1 MIEEL
6 SKFLKKNIK
15 SNYMLYRKV
24 TLILYYFPNVRNDKA
39 RVKKLINFAD
49 KGRIDDIT
57 IILGK
62 YETIP
67 DWLSDCLFRG
77 LFLVKP
83 FFKHFGL

>member
-15 SNYMLYRKV
+15 SNYILYRKV
-24 TLILYYFPNVRNDKA
+24 TLILYYFPNVRNDKT
-39 RVKKLINFAD
+39 RVKKLINLAD
-49 KGRIDDIT
+49 EGRINDIT
-57 IILGK
+57 IILDK

-67 DWLSDCLFRG
+67 NCFSNCLFRG
-77 LFLVKP
+77 LVLVKP

>member
-24 TLILYYFPNVRNDKA
+24 TLILYYFPNVRNDKT
-39 RVKKLINFAD
+39 RVKKLIKLAD
-49 KGRIDDIT
+49 EGRINDIT
-57 IILGK
+57 IILDK

-67 DWLSDCLFRG
+67 NCFSNCLFRG
-77 LFLVKP
+77 SVLVKP

>member
-24 TLILYYFPNVRNDKA
+24 TLILYYFPNVRNDES
-39 RVKKLINFAD
+39 RVKKLINLAD

-57 IILGK
+57 IILGEC
-62 YETIP
+62 ETIP
-67 DWLSDCLFRG
+67 DCFSNCLFRG
-77 LFLVKP
+77 LVLVKP
-83 FFKHFGL
+83 FFKYFGL

>member
-39 RVKKLINFAD
+39 RVKKLIKLANI
-49 KGRIDDIT
+49 GRIDDIT

-62 YETIP
+62 YETVP
-67 DWLSDCLFRG
+67 DWLSNCLFRG
-77 LFLVKP
+77 SFLVKP